1 MAIAERPARVHR
13 PSGTRSN
20 QGRDAKAQRPTRQT
34 KDTGQQA
41 EARASREPKANNP
54 IAGNGREGA
63 GHVQAGTCGN
73 PTMNTQSD
81 LFNTRPRELIV
92 QGQELL
98 AVVPEIESQ
107 GGHVEGMEQV
117 CRCNGKWRLRVHW
130 PDENRAGKVAFPKR
144 SPFLER
150 I

>member
-1 MAIAERPARVHR
+1 
-13 PSGTRSN
+13 
-20 QGRDAKAQRPTRQT
+20 
-34 KDTGQQA
+34 
-41 EARASREPKANNP
+41 
-54 IAGNGREGA
+54 
-63 GHVQAGTCGN
+63 
-73 PTMNTQSD
+73 MNTQSD